1 MWAGEN
7 GGDADAIID
16 ARGLKQISDTG
27 AIGAMIDEVLAANPA
42 IVEEYRAG
50 KQKAFNSLVGQIM
63 KAARGKANPQQDRPR
78 RDCHDRDAVGLGHVL
93 HRRMRRQRI
102 VRAGAFHAVHG
113 DQHGGR
119 FGARAA
125 DDLNGFAHRRACRDH
140 VVNDDDLAL

>member
-1 MWAGEN
+1 MLPSN
-7 GGDADAIID
+7 
-16 ARGLKQISDTG
+16 RPRN
-27 AIGAMIDEVLAANPA
+27 LAAAFSFAKNGEGQRLSGWHAPA
-42 IVEEYRAG
+42 SPLPHPFLLHPVLRPVRLHSVAVFSERCVV
-50 KQKAFNSLVGQIM
+50 L
-63 KAARGKANPQQDRPR
+63 QQSHDVRQR

-113 DQHGGR
+113 AQHGGR